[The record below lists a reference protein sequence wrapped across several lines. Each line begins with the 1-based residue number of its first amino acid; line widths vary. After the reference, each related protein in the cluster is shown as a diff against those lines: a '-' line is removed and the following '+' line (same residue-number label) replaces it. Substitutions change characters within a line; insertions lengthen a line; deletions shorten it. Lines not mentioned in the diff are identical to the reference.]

1 MQSYDDYQSRQRKTA
16 KSVEFYMDKTLNV
29 GQNGERGAKICPKR
43 HIYGSSRTVAL
54 RAAWAPITSTWA
66 MSAVFEGPLMNVP

>member
-1 MQSYDDYQSRQRKTA
+1 MIIGAGKEKRQKVSRFLWTKPYRLAKT
-16 KSVEFYMDKTLNV
+16 
-29 GQNGERGAKICPKR
+29 GESGAKTVQNATF
-43 HIYGSSRTVAL
+43 YGSSRTVAL

>member
-1 MQSYDDYQSRQRKTA
+1 MIIGAGKEKRQKLSRFLWTKPHRLAKTG
-16 KSVEFYMDKTLNV
+16 KS
-29 GQNGERGAKICPKR
+29 GAKLSKTPL
-43 HIYGSSRTVAL
+43 YGSSRTVAL